1 MAQDLTTAMVD
12 LDAGPVEYRLERR
25 GPACVLLCHGGHV
38 RAGLALG
45 EELFG
50 ELGYTV
56 LVPSRPGYG
65 RTPLGTG
72 RAPAQFVDATAEL
85 CQQLGIEQLA
95 AVVGTSAGGPTAVTL
110 AARHP
115 RLVRRLL
122 LLGAVGFGPYPD
134 RRTRRL
140 GSYVVFNAVTEP
152 VTWAGVRLLLR
163 LAPAA
168 GLRLLLRGTSTIP
181 VRELLAGLS
190 DQQRASLLR
199 LFAGMRSGR
208 GFLNDLRGAA
218 DVTAQV
224 TQPALI
230 IASRQDGGVSFAHAE
245 VLAASLPHATL
256 VESGASSHFI
266 WFGEDYPVI
275 AETIRQFLTRDPTPP
290 LG

>member
-1 MAQDLTTAMVD
+1 VLTRDLATALID
-12 LDAGPVEYRLERR
+12 LGTGRVEYRLDRR
-25 GPACVLLCHGGHV
+25 GSACVLLSHGGHM

-45 EELFG
+45 EDLFA

-65 RTPLGTG
+65 HTPLRIG
-72 RAPAQFVDATAEL
+72 RSPAQFADAAAEL
-85 CQQLGIEQLA
+85 CNRIGIEQLA
-95 AVVGTSAGGPTAVTL
+95 AVVGVSAGGPTAVTM

-115 RLVRRLL
+115 RLVQRLL

-134 RRTRRL
+134 RHTRL

-152 VTWAGVRLLLR
+152 VTWAGLRLLLR
-163 LAPAA
+163 LAPSA
-168 GLRLLLRGTSTIP
+168 GLRLLLRGTSIIP
-181 VRELLAGLS
+181 VRGLLAGLS
-190 DQQRASLLR
+190 DKQRQALLR

-224 TQPALI
+224 TQPALL
-230 IASRQDGGVSFAHAE
+230 IASRQDGGVPFAHAE
-245 VLAASLPHATL
+245 ALAASVPHATL

-275 AETIRQFLTRDPTPP
+275 AERIRQFLTSDTTSA